1 MRRLVFSMGAMIFVM
16 GTFLAG
22 GAIVIRQSAEAIRVK
37 NKKMKTIKI
46 IVVKKELSPKVKLP
60 QDDLIL
66 REWSE

>member
-37 NKKMKTIKI
+37 SKKRKTIKI
-46 IVVKKELSPKVKLP
+46 IVVKKERSRKVKLP